1 MNTALLD
8 NFTGVAPTATER
20 QLASDALRRL
30 TTGVSEKAELRV
42 QLVENGES
50 GEPLAVP
57 VAAMHLFMQ
66 LLHEMAEGHAVTLVP
81 THTELTTQQAADL
94 LNVSR
99 PYLINLLEKGE
110 LPFRKV
116 GAHRRVKV
124 SNLLAYK
131 QQVDTARL
139 QVLEE
144 LAAQAQEL
152 DMGY

>member
-8 NFTGVAPTATER
+8 NFIAVVPTATER
-20 QLASDALRRL
+20 QLASEALRRL

-42 QLVENGES
+42 QLVENGQS
-50 GEPLAVP
+50 GELLAVP

-66 LLHEMAEGHAVTLVP
+66 LLHEMAAGHAVTLVP

-144 LAAQAQEL
+144 LTAQAQEL
-152 DMGY
+152 DMG

>member
-8 NFTGVAPTATER
+8 NFTVVAPTATER
-20 QLASDALRRL
+20 QLAREAIRGL
-30 TTGVSEKAELRV
+30 TAEGSTQAELRV
-42 QLVENGES
+42 QLVANGQA
-50 GEPLAVP
+50 GEPFAVP
-57 VAAMHLFMQ
+57 AGAMHLFMQ
-66 LLHEMAEGHAVTLVP
+66 LLNEMAAGHAVTLVP

-99 PYLINLLEKGE
+99 PYLINLLEKGA

-124 SNLLAYK
+124 SDLLAYK

-139 QVLEE
+139 QALDE
-144 LAAQAQEL
+144 LAAQAQAL